1 MGAFYTYLLKKG
13 YWLSIP
19 VPHYVSRK
27 KKNPNLAK
35 IKCLQSVTNSLP
47 F

>member
-1 MGAFYTYLLKKG
+1 MKKTLIGLLG
-13 YWLSIP
+13 S
-19 VPHYVSRK
+19 VSRK